1 MNIQSIQKNFNMTN
15 FNIIKSL
22 VPLFN
27 LISKLYYIPKKDSIL
42 PIYNNVNNNVNDN
55 INKNIMTDIIVNNNT
70 ENKLSKFFKN
80 ISLINLDDS
89 YSDNKIHNNSE
100 TQKNSLLVEKNIF
113 SISEKI
119 IPTFNNNTIFNKK
132 TVNIKVIRELIND
145 NNGYCKINSCE
156 LFNKT
161 KFDKN
166 NIISIKDYNEFM
178 VYQPFGSQKFPDFLY
193 VIYKDNYYI
202 FQSIEIKSSFNGVAT
217 WNGSYPKENC
227 IYIFYDYTL
236 NKITYFMGNIYMN
249 SYIRSVIKIS
259 EQSIDVLIKFFNK
272 FFEDNGIMWK
282 KVHYK
287 KTEHIN
293 VKRYVKDDKNDQ
305 RMRDVEQYISKLY

>member
-1 MNIQSIQKNFNMTN
+1 MTN

-42 PIYNNVNNNVNDN
+42 PIYNDVNNTVNNNVNDD
-55 INKNIMTDIIVNNNT
+55 INKNIMSDIIVNNNT
-70 ENKLSKFFKN
+70 ENKLYKIFKN
-80 ISLINLDDS
+80 ISLMNLDDS
-89 YSDNKIHNNSE
+89 CSDNKTHNNSE

-113 SISEKI
+113 SISEKY
-119 IPTFNNNTIFNKK
+119 IPTFCNDTIFNKK
-132 TVNIKVIRELIND
+132 TINIKVIRELIND
-145 NNGYCKINSCE
+145 NNGYCKISSSE
-156 LFNKT
+156 LFSKT

-193 VIYKDNYYI
+193 IIYKDNYYI

-217 WNGSYPKENC
+217 WNGSIPKENC
-227 IYIFYDYTL
+227 IYIFYDSKF

-249 SYIRSVIKIS
+249 NY
-259 EQSIDVLIKFFNK
+259 
-272 FFEDNGIMWK
+272 
-282 KVHYK
+282 
-287 KTEHIN
+287 
-293 VKRYVKDDKNDQ
+293 
-305 RMRDVEQYISKLY
+305 